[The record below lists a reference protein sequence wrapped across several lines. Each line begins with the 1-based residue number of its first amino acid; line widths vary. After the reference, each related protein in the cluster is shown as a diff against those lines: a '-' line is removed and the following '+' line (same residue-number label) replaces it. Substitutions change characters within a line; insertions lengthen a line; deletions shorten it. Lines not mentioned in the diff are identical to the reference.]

1 MAPAPRPV
9 QRAVEI
15 DELQITPAQAPATLS
30 APAPAPAPSTANGS
44 VPTSAPATPAAAAS
58 AQDPDHLREQVL
70 RWVRAELL
78 VNRERAGR
86 LTDLR

>member
-1 MAPAPRPV
+1 M
-9 QRAVEI
+9 QRAVLI
-15 DELQITPAQAPATLS
+15 DEVQITADAGRARPARDQRPGSACPAGTGTAARRRAAAGGPAQH
-30 APAPAPAPSTANGS
+30 
-44 VPTSAPATPAAAAS
+44 
-58 AQDPDHLREQVL
+58 DPEHLREQVL

>member
-1 MAPAPRPV
+1 MSPAPRPV

-15 DELQITPAQAPATLS
+15 DELQIKPAPAHAGAAAPAS
-30 APAPAPAPSTANGS
+30 APASASTPTSSAAAPAG
-44 VPTSAPATPAAAAS
+44 AAAA
-58 AQDPDHLREQVL
+58 QDPEHLREQVL

>member
-1 MAPAPRPV
+1 V
-9 QRAVEI
+9 
-15 DELQITPAQAPATLS
+15 TATAAAS
-30 APAPAPAPSTANGS
+30 E
-44 VPTSAPATPAAAAS
+44 PTTGPAAAAS
-58 AQDPDHLREQVL
+58 PAGAPSAATDPEHLREQVL

>member
-1 MAPAPRPV
+1 VQPAAATGPS
-9 QRAVEI
+9 
-15 DELQITPAQAPATLS
+15 TPHAPATS
-30 APAPAPAPSTANGS
+30 ATA
-44 VPTSAPATPAAAAS
+44 
-58 AQDPDHLREQVL
+58 AQDLERLHEQVL

>member
-1 MAPAPRPV
+1 V

-15 DELQITPAQAPATLS
+15 DELQITPQAPAGPAAPVAAASPPPGASTPTS
-30 APAPAPAPSTANGS
+30 SPAAPAG
-44 VPTSAPATPAAAAS
+44 AAS
-58 AQDPDHLREQVL
+58 AQDPEHLREQVL

>member
-1 MAPAPRPV
+1 MSPAPRPV

-15 DELQITPAQAPATLS
+15 NELQITPAPGQAPAAPAS
-30 APAPAPAPSTANGS
+30 APATSST
-44 VPTSAPATPAAAAS
+44 PTSAPTPAAPAAP
-58 AQDPDHLREQVL
+58 AQDPEHLREQVL

>member
-1 MAPAPRPV
+1 MSPAPRPV

-15 DELQITPAQAPATLS
+15 NELQI
-30 APAPAPAPSTANGS
+30 APAPGQAPTAP
-44 VPTSAPATPAAAAS
+44 VSAPATGATPTSVPPAAAAATP
-58 AQDPDHLREQVL
+58 AQDPEHLREQVL

>member
-1 MAPAPRPV
+1 V

-15 DELQITPAQAPATLS
+15 NELQIKPAPGQAPA
-30 APAPAPAPSTANGS
+30 APA
-44 VPTSAPATPAAAAS
+44 SAPATGSTATSAPPAAAATP
-58 AQDPDHLREQVL
+58 AQDPEHLREQVL